1 MLNRGGPLSKLVSGT
16 IGLAKEYS
24 ADRHERKAAQ
34 QAAEGTTATPNS
46 NSGAQS
52 VENHEQI
59 VEAGEGGDVSDYE
72 DWILDL
78 DEAQTL
84 QASINFSPQNTSSD
98 EFDMDFMLQSY
109 INNHPPRPTKSN
121 SLSMDVLLPQRRIKS
136 QHKGFVRAYAPV
148 LGECGIDQD
157 TWLEFLD
164 GFEKSISKNSWFH
177 VTNAAILLAGTA
189 SAVTMGISPVLHMVS
204 MAIHTSIELSRRGH
218 LNFRQ
223 NQYLD
228 IMNAKFFKP
237 RGLFC
242 MVIKYKPSLDEILE
256 EVDLQQNITKSIE
269 KRDGKNKWKGVVSSS
284 DMIIKTDVEIS
295 EPAPL
300 IFPELDQM
308 SPQQETN
315 SIKRFGRIMQD
326 YMDRRAAA
334 TFDATHPDSKLP
346 AVPPKEFASVYGD
359 PNSAAN
365 SGGFISLATGGKW
378 NSSGPSGTRHD
389 MRRDR
394 RSAGKDKMQQRK
406 GKRPMSKMLK
416 SEAMYLMVTNVPSQ
430 DVLDHVGA
438 EIEKAANRS

>member
-1 MLNRGGPLSKLVSGT
+1 MLNRGGPLSKIVSGT

-24 ADRHERKAAQ
+24 ADKRERKAAQ
-34 QAAEGTTATPNS
+34 QTTESTTATQGS
-46 NSGAQS
+46 DSGSQG
-52 VENHEQI
+52 VGNHGQI
-59 VEAGEGGDVSDYE
+59 IDAGETSDESGYE

-78 DEAQTL
+78 DEAQAL
-84 QASINFSPQNTSSD
+84 QTSTNFRPQNTSSD
-98 EFDMDFMLQSY
+98 EFDMEFMLQSF

-121 SLSMDVLLPQRRIKS
+121 GLPMDVLLPQRRIKS

-148 LGECGIDQD
+148 LGGCGIDQE

-177 VTNAAILLAGTA
+177 ITNAAILLAGTA
-189 SAVTMGISPVLHMVS
+189 SAITMGISPMLHMVS

-218 LNFRQ
+218 LNFQQ
-223 NQYLD
+223 NRYLD
-228 IMNAKFFKP
+228 VMNEMFFKP

-242 MVIKYKPSLDEILE
+242 MVIKYKPSSDEILE
-256 EVDLQQNITKSIE
+256 EADLQQNITKSIE

-284 DMIIKTDVEIS
+284 DMTIKTDVEIP

-308 SPQQETN
+308 SPQQKKN
-315 SIKRFGRIMQD
+315 SVKRFGHVMQD

-334 TFDATHPDSKLP
+334 TFDAAHPDSKLP
-346 AVPPKEFASVYGD
+346 AAPQKEFASVYGD

-378 NSSGPSGTRHD
+378 NPSGPSGARHD
-389 MRRDR
+389 VRRDF
-394 RSAGKDKMQQRK
+394 RSARKDGMKQRK
-406 GKRPMSKMLK
+406 EKRPMSKMLK
-416 SEAMYLMVTNVPSQ
+416 SEAMYLMVTNLPSQ
-430 DVLDHVGA
+430 EVLDRVGA
-438 EIEKAANRS
+438 EIENAANRS